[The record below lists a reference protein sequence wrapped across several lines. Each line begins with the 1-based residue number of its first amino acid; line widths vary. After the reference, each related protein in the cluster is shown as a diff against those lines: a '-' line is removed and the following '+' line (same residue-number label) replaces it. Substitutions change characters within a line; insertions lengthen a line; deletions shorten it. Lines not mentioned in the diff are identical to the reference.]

1 MRRSRD
7 GRAARGC
14 LAGAQLLAAASM
26 APVCAVVAELMCRLP
41 TLTCW
46 RISVSIGSCGRTT
59 RMSTWQ
65 RQRRYGPRL
74 KYSTKQ
80 LISCQGLVDMMMD
93 GEDQKKQKYII
104 IQPILPQP
112 AATAS
117 AAPRLHLDPPNS
129 SPESSRAASP
139 PPPSASRASKLPS
152 TQVLP
157 SKQALPSK
165 QVRADVVGRCCFR

>member
-1 MRRSRD
+1 
-7 GRAARGC
+7 
-14 LAGAQLLAAASM
+14 M
-26 APVCAVVAELMCRLP
+26 ALYQK
-41 TLTCW
+41 
-46 RISVSIGSCGRTT
+46 S
-59 RMSTWQ
+59 
-65 RQRRYGPRL
+65 
-74 KYSTKQ
+74 STKL

-93 GEDQKKQKYII
+93 SEDQKKQKYII

-112 AATAS
+112 ESNAFAP
-117 AAPRLHLDPPNS
+117 PRLHVDPPNS
-129 SPESSRAASP
+129 SPESSRAASPPP